1 MKKIILDCDPGAD
14 DVLAL
19 LFALGCPELE
29 LLAVTVVAGNR
40 RAELCAGNALKILEH
55 CGRTDVP
62 VYIGA
67 RDPLVRVLPKDDV
80 YSGRDGMAEMFLPE
94 SSAQP
99 QPENGVEMLCR
110 LTAQY
115 PGEVTVLSTAPMTNL
130 ALALRTDPEFAR
142 NVKEIVTINGSYG
155 VAVNPQRKDSRIE
168 WNVLVDP
175 EAAKIVLE
183 SGVPVTAL
191 GIDITGQLTND
202 LHQALIDHATPG
214 STEQKMLLD
223 AETFLRG
230 RGIQPAGLYVDAMAV
245 AYVLEP
251 SIAQLVSGK
260 VAVETH
266 GEVTTGYTRFD
277 NVGNIRNDS
286 QVQAAWSFDMQRY
299 RELLSERAFR

>member
-1 MKKIILDCDPGAD
+1 MQKIILDCDPGAD

-40 RAELCAGNALKILEH
+40 RAEVCAGNALKILEH
-55 CGRTDVP
+55 TGRTDIP

-94 SSAQP
+94 STAQI
-99 QPENGVEMLCR
+99 QPENAVDMLCR

-130 ALALRTDPEFAR
+130 ALALRKDPAFAR
-142 NVKEIVTINGSYG
+142 NVAQIVTINGSYG
-155 VAVNPQRKDSRIE
+155 VAVDPMKKDSRIE

-183 SGVPVTAL
+183 SGVPVVAL
-191 GIDITGQLTND
+191 GIDVTGQLTNQ
-202 LHQALIDHATPG
+202 LHRELVEHATPG
-214 STEQKMLLD
+214 SVEQKMLLD
-223 AETFLRG
+223 AEQFLLG

-251 SIAQLVSGK
+251 SIAKLVSGK
-260 VAVETH
+260 VAVETR
-266 GEVTTGYTRFD
+266 GEITTGYTRFD

-286 QVQAAWSFDMQRY
+286 QVQVAWSFDMPRY
-299 RELLSERAFR
+299 RQLLSQRAFR